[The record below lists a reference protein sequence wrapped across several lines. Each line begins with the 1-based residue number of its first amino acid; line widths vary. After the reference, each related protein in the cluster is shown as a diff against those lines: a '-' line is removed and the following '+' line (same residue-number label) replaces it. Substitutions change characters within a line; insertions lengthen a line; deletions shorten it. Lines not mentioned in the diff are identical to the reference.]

1 MATDCSWVWYL
12 IKVMGIGSTD
22 GRCLCWLVSGGR
34 GRGWEWVGTRGGEIE
49 AAVMKNIG
57 VSAAFFHEP
66 LHTAE
71 SPSSASAKSAASLG
85 GAGRKGRGGRAAR
98 G

>member
-1 MATDCSWVWYL
+1 MDAVCVGLSVE
-12 IKVMGIGSTD
+12 GGEGGGS
-22 GRCLCWLVSGGR
+22 GSER
-34 GRGWEWVGTRGGEIE
+34 GGGEIE